1 MNSIYKF
8 LLISLISVF
17 PLRAMEHAQLARQ
30 NFEVAGQ
37 LAQELLKQDLT
48 PTIVALGAGLSAVSL
63 AGAGIF
69 LGLRI
74 FNRSNRFPVTVVQ
87 PQSLQFRFS
96 DGKAENLVAVDPLLD
111 QGVGVDYRV
120 KVELGER
127 SRSSSDTSASGVLSL
142 VACVVAPVTGGD
154 SAAVSPRSEDSFD
167 SSEDVRKVVSVIA
180 NESVDGTP
188 KRVLQ
193 QVTAIARGRLKR
205 IEQGKKDIVLGE
217 SFRRWRENTK
227 STKESKQIVH
237 DILSQLIAD
246 LPEKQAVSVDPILV
260 DAASSAISSP
270 SSSDL
275 VGISVSSDG
284 AASACA
290 AASSHDT
297 GQATE
302 LSTPGSGK
310 EKVKS
315 VAREL
320 FPELPKVVE
329 KPDKRVQYLD
339 ELARNR
345 RAWKEYRSSRRRR
358 LLVGAPIVGAPSS
371 PSQEPTE
378 VWMGNGCLND
388 MGARALDI
396 AYEVC
401 FSENK
406 NPIFK
411 PKVDVADILKSDL
424 ELAGLLRARQKNA
437 TLSREEAFKK
447 LLHHIARVAPEKYFQ
462 PRYLPS
468 PK

>member
-142 VACVVAPVTGGD
+142 VACVVEPVTGGD

-167 SSEDVRKVVSVIA
+167 SSEHVRKVVSVIA
-180 NESVDGTP
+180 DISVEVTP
-188 KRVLQ
+188 KRVWQ
-193 QVTAIARGRLKR
+193 QAAAIARGRLKR

-358 LLVGAPIVGAPSS
+358 LLVGAPSS